1 MQYETGLDWSTT
13 ENRNSIDYLI
23 LIASKQMKA
32 TSMQVKKEP
41 SGPVV
46 HIPGLT
52 IIDDAFQGQR
62 YWCHSQGGVVQQKR
76 HPI

>member
-1 MQYETGLDWSTT
+1 MQYEMGLDWSTT
-13 ENRNSIDYLI
+13 KNRNSIDYLI

-32 TSMQVKKEP
+32 TSMQVKKES

-52 IIDDAFQGQR
+52 LIDDAQVT
-62 YWCHSQGGVVQQKR
+62 SEGG
-76 HPI
+76 PPLA

>member
-32 TSMQVKKEP
+32 TS
-41 SGPVV
+41 
-46 HIPGLT
+46 GLT
-52 IIDDAFQGQR
+52 LIDDAFQGQG
-62 YWCHSQGGVVQQKR
+62 Y
-76 HPI
+76 